1 MTRFRIGLFAGA
13 ALLFMG
19 AMLCSVTDVP
29 NVAVTVLFMLSILC
43 LDVGLVLGV
52 VANRDKGWLSP
63 GNVVRLAF
71 LIGTFS
77 AVIKNFSELF
87 A

>member
-29 NVAVTVLFMLSILC
+29 GVAVTALFMLSILS
-43 LDVGLVLGV
+43 LDVGLLLGV
-52 VANRDKGWLSP
+52 VANRNKGWLSL
-63 GNVVRLAF
+63 GNVLRLAF
-71 LIGTFS
+71 LIGTIS